1 MKAIFNLIGEDLQE
15 FDMQEETSENNQGEK
30 GNSGEPFPWCA
41 AATWEQ
47 QQSLGILETSGGPV

>member
-30 GNSGEPFPWCA
+30 GNSGEPFPRCA
-41 AATWEQ
+41 AATWKQ
-47 QQSLGILETSGGPV
+47 QQSVGILETSGGPV